1 MLSMAQ
7 LVHEESWE
15 VRRFHLWYMEAS
27 KAGLHGFTVKVLA
40 EYFHLTVDAV
50 LPVDF
55 HDMYRLLREDNLDIA
70 QVTLFSL

>member
-1 MLSMAQ
+1 
-7 LVHEESWE
+7 
-15 VRRFHLWYMEAS
+15 MEAS

-55 HDMYRLLREDNLDIA
+55 HDMYRLLREDNLDIT

>member
-1 MLSMAQ
+1 
-7 LVHEESWE
+7 
-15 VRRFHLWYMEAS
+15 MEAS

-40 EYFHLTVDAV
+40 EYFHLTADAV

-55 HDMYRLLREDNLDIA
+55 HDMYRLLREDDLDIA